1 MKALIFENKVVDIQ
15 TTEFE
20 VAPTMSW
27 VDCDDTVKVGFS
39 YDGSTFTSNEPTA
52 EEIAKKQAEQQAK
65 ENAKVSGNQKLLDL
79 GLTQAE
85 ATALTGYT
93 PPVAE

>member
-1 MKALIFENKVVDIQ
+1 MKALILENKVVDVQ
-15 TTEFE
+15 ATEFE

-39 YDGSTFTSNEPTA
+39 YDGNTFTSNEPTA
-52 EEIAKKQAEQQAK
+52 EEIATKQAEQQAK

>member
-1 MKALIFENKVVDIQ
+1 MKALILENKVVDIQ
-15 TTEFE
+15 ATEFE
-20 VAPTMSW
+20 VAPTMIW

-52 EEIAKKQAEQQAK
+52 EEIAEEETKRQALATDQA
-65 ENAKVSGNQKLLDL
+65 NGNQKLLYL

-85 ATALTGYT
+85 ATALTGYKPT
-93 PPVAE
+93 E

>member
-1 MKALIFENKVVDIQ
+1 MKALIFNNKVVDVQ
-15 TTEFE
+15 ATEFE

-27 VDCDDTVKVGFS
+27 VDCDDTVKIGFS
-39 YDGSTFTSNEPTA
+39 YDGSTFTSHLPTDA
-52 EEIAKKQAEQQAK
+52 EIATFEAEQQAK
-65 ENAKVSGNQKLLDL
+65 ANDQASGNTKLLGL

-93 PPVAE
+93 PPVEE

>member
-15 TTEFE
+15 ATEFE

-27 VDCDDTVKVGFS
+27 VDCDDTVKIGFS

-52 EEIAKKQAEQQAK
+52 EEIATFEAEQQAK
-65 ENAKVSGNQKLLDL
+65 KDAQASGNQKLLDL